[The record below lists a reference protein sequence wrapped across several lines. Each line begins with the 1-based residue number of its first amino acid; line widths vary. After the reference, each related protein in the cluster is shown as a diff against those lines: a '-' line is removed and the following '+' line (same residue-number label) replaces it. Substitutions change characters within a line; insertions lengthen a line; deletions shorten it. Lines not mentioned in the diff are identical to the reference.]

1 MTYVKVS
8 FIVNIGNLFTEIF
21 QVIYFIQN
29 YKNARIVKLILPS
42 PFIQLFSGSVQ
53 TQAGD
58 EAANSVSSSSDSDS
72 DSDSNR
78 ANDGYTEGIPGP
90 VTRLVVLANRG
101 LANLVQDLI
110 LVRKTNDSTYSN
122 KINK

>member
-1 MTYVKVS
+1 M
-8 FIVNIGNLFTEIF
+8 LM
-21 QVIYFIQN
+21 
-29 YKNARIVKLILPS
+29 LILPT
-42 PFIQLFSGSVQ
+42 FFLQLFSGSVQ

-58 EAANSVSSSSDSDS
+58 EAANSVSGSSDSDS

-110 LVRKTNDSTYSN
+110 LVRK
-122 KINK
+122 INGNT